1 VTMQEPEPEP
11 EAWWDGL
18 VCKQEPAQELSKER
32 VMEPFQE
39 LVLEPF
45 QELVLEQ
52 AGQESQRSLSG
63 LEPASVEEGS

>member
-1 VTMQEPEPEP
+1 MQEPEPEP

-18 VCKQEPAQELSKER
+18 VCEQEPAQELSKER
-32 VMEPFQE
+32 
-39 LVLEPF
+39 VLEPF

-52 AGQESQRSLSG
+52 AGQESHCSLSG

>member
-1 VTMQEPEPEP
+1 MQEPEPEP

-39 LVLEPF
+39 LVLE
-45 QELVLEQ
+45 Q